1 VRNKI
6 FSHGDIKENISVDNR
21 IYLCLN
27 NANKMTLMENPSVYE
42 AAESRW
48 LVQTGADGQSGLVPE
63 LTL

>member
-1 VRNKI
+1 
-6 FSHGDIKENISVDNR
+6 
-21 IYLCLN
+21 
-27 NANKMTLMENPSVYE
+27 MTLTEKPSVYE